1 MHQEEACIRTRLLKG
16 LNLVFY
22 PFFAHFPI
30 FFAHFQRLDARNP
43 DAKSPGENEKNREN
57 SGKTGV
63 NGLGMMVTARARC
76 SQIVEKLESLRG
88 AE

>member
-1 MHQEEACIRTRLLKG
+1 
-16 LNLVFY
+16 LNIS
-22 PFFAHFPI
+22 HFSPI
-30 FFAHFQRLDARNP
+30 FSVWTPGIQKRGQ
-43 DAKSPGENEKNREN
+43 KSGGERKKNREN